1 MAYADQKFYSREV
14 VPQAFAVSFGTATGA
29 GTASNT
35 FTAVAALKKTFR
47 RTQINKIRMRCT
59 TIPNASATAVIA
71 QFKNGTNVFG
81 TVVLTTLAS
90 LGFAD
95 GVITSS
101 ANAILAADT
110 QPTVDITGTFTASA
124 SAIGAYDID
133 FEEQEQHS

>member
-1 MAYADQKFYSREV
+1 MYSDQKFYSRYER
-14 VPQAFAVSFGTATGA
+14 PLGSAVSFGTSTGS

-35 FTAVAALKKTFR
+35 LTAVAALPKVLR
-47 RTQINKIRMRCT
+47 RCQINKIRFKCT
-59 TIPNASATAVIA
+59 TIPNASATAVVA

-95 GVITSS
+95 GVITSA

-110 QPTVDITGTFTASA
+110 QPTIDITGTFTASG
-124 SAIGAYDID
+124 GAVGSYDMVW
-133 FEEQEQHS
+133 EQQELFS